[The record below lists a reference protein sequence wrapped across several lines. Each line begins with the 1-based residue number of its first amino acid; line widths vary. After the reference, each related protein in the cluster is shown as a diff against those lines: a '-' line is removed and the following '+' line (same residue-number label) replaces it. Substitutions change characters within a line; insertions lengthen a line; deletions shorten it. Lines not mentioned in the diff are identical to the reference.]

1 MGALKDFLEEKV
13 LAFNRPDFIAE
24 DPISIPHQYSRK
36 QDIEIA
42 GFFAAIL
49 AWGQRK
55 TIINK
60 CRELMG
66 MMDNSPYE
74 FMLHHSEDDLK
85 PFVHF
90 RHRTFNDIDTL
101 YFIDFLSRF
110 YRKHDSLEA
119 AFTLGWTSGQNVM
132 ESLLINFH
140 QFFFDLPHAP
150 QRTRKHVATPGRKAA
165 CKRINMF
172 LRWMVRKD
180 NMGVDFGI
188 WDTISPA
195 QLVCPCD
202 LHVDRVA
209 RRLGLI
215 RRKPTDWQT
224 AMELT
229 ENLRAMDATDP
240 VKYDFALF
248 GLGLM
253 EKTDQKA
260 NTFYPENYPDH

>member
-1 MGALKDFLEEKV
+1 MEELRDFLEEKV
-13 LAFNRPDFIAE
+13 FLYNRPEFIE
-24 DPISIPHQYSRK
+24 VDPISIPHRFSKK

-42 GFFAAIL
+42 GFFAAVL

-60 CRELMG
+60 SIELMK
-66 MMDNSPYE
+66 MMDNSPHQ
-74 FMLHHSEDDLK
+74 FMLHHSEEDLK
-85 PFVHF
+85 PFLHF
-90 RHRTFNDIDTL
+90 KHRTFNDVDTL
-101 YFIDFLSRF
+101 YFIDFFTRY
-110 YRKHDSLEA
+110 YRKHDSLET
-119 AFTLGWTSGQNVM
+119 AFTKGLSADQDVM
-132 ESLLINFH
+132 QVLLDNFH
-140 QFFFDLPHAP
+140 EYFFDAPHAP
-150 QRTRKHVATPGRKAA
+150 QRTRKHVATPRRKAA

-180 NMGVDFGI
+180 NNGVDFGI

-215 RRKPTDWQT
+215 QRKQTDWQT

-229 ENLRAMDATDP
+229 RNLRDMDPSDP

-253 EKTDQKA
+253 EKREQ
-260 NTFYPENYPDH
+260 NNRME